1 MPEIQLHIVIN
12 VVSRFNV
19 VEEARFLSVEDQ
31 SICVFLMDQIL
42 FLHEILEL
50 WLVPHIIKDLLDRE
64 MVADPLLDK
73 DISSRQPPV
82 VSGKVMEVQSI
93 AVCTSKSLSVGASMV
108 VVPEPTEELVL

>member
-31 SICVFLMDQIL
+31 SIRVFPMDQIL
-42 FLHEILEL
+42 FLHEVLEL

-64 MVADPLLDK
+64 MVAGPLLDK